1 MFFVACLPALPPPL
15 PLAGSPLGNDHHTAP
30 WPYLYPASTRPSSVA
45 RLVIPPCTL
54 PQTHSHKAAIP
65 RCKIS
70 NLKSQG
76 CCSRGFS
83 LTNPP
88 YRAKKP
94 KEAKHIKFSNSRIL
108 AKQPIKALKSVLLK
122 VGKRFPAKP
131 FKPSYIMY
139 EVGDPP
145 DPQQHHRRRDSTE
158 QFYYEEMLM

>member
-76 CCSRGFS
+76 CCSRGFRM
-83 LTNPP
+83 TNPP
-88 YRAKKP
+88 YTA
-94 KEAKHIKFSNSRIL
+94 KEAKEIKCSNSRIL
-108 AKQPIKALKSVLLK
+108 RESVQLPNQSSEVSITILLW
-122 VGKRFPAKP
+122 VGSRLSAEA

-139 EVGDPP
+139 LAAWAAEGHEGGC
-145 DPQQHHRRRDSTE
+145 Q
-158 QFYYEEMLM
+158 L